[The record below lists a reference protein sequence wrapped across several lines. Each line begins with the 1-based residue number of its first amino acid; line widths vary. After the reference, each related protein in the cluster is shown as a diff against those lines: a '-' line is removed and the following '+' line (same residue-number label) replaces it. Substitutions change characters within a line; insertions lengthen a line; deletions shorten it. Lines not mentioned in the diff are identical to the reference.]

1 MDEFTVRKQAEI
13 DTLLIQLSKG
23 QQDNGDQIAQTQR
36 AYQELLK
43 SRSDWL
49 VDEVEATLNLASQ
62 QLLISGNVP
71 VAVTVLENIENRLNR
86 FEQADL
92 LPIKQAI
99 SSDLAELKNRPYL
112 DVSGAS
118 LRLNRLEVAASSLPL
133 VVDSGVGENWDQAH

>member
-1 MDEFTVRKQAEI
+1 MGDSQNAVMLQDSLRKQAEI

-23 QQDNGDQIAQTQR
+23 QQDHGDQIAQTQR

-71 VAVTVLENIENRLNR
+71 VAVTVLE
-86 FEQADL
+86 
-92 LPIKQAI
+92 K
-99 SSDLAELKNRPYL
+99 Y
-112 DVSGAS
+112 
-118 LRLNRLEVAASSLPL
+118 
-133 VVDSGVGENWDQAH
+133 